1 MSQACNTLQNV
12 IPLRKQI
19 SSAMTFGEA
28 AESFQNSLHNPTRR
42 GSRAPNTIKLHRYN
56 ARKIVEHLGHLPLEQ
71 VRNAAVKGF
80 VTSLREEDYSPASIS
95 SFLVTLK
102 MIVRSVKT
110 EEGECIHNFNYDS
123 EFIAAPIVDPASQTT
138 PCATREQIES
148 AIQSADRQTALFVA
162 LAAVSGLRVSELTA
176 LEIGDVHDRD
186 CIDLDAGL
194 IHIRKTLKTKSA
206 ARTIPVPV
214 AFVVWL
220 RGRSTCI
227 SGKLFVKS
235 QLSIRRSLEK
245 INAPAPHSYRR
256 FFVSH
261 RRRMGMPEEILKRI
275 AGHSMGGD
283 ITSRYSRAA
292 HDLDWV
298 RAEVEKAGVGFA
310 F

>member
-1 MSQACNTLQNV
+1 MSQACSTLQNV

-19 SSAMTFGEA
+19 SSAITFGEA

-42 GSRAPNTIKLHRYN
+42 GSRAPNTIKLHRFN

-80 VTSLREEDYSPASIS
+80 VASLREEDYSPASIS
-95 SFLVTLK
+95 SFFVTLK
-102 MIVRSVKT
+102 MIVRSIKT

-148 AIQSADRQTALFVA
+148 AIQTADGPTALFVA
-162 LAAVSGLRVSELTA
+162 LGAASGLRASELMA
-176 LEIGDVHDRD
+176 LEIGNVQDRD

-194 IHIRKTLKTKSA
+194 IFVRKTLKTKSA
-206 ARTIPVPV
+206 ARTIPLPA
-214 AFVVWL
+214 AFIAWL
-220 RGRSTCI
+220 RERITRTD
-227 SGKLFVKS
+227 GKLFIKS
-235 QLSIRRSLEK
+235 QLTIRRALNK
-245 INAPAPHSYRR
+245 MRVPAPHAYRR

-261 RRRMGMPEEILKRI
+261 RRRMNMPEEIVKRI
-275 AGHSMGGD
+275 TGHSIGGD

-292 HDLDWV
+292 HDLDWI